1 MLASIG
7 AQQNDLRSYPRV
19 IDGKNSD
26 QSEYRTSG
34 PMKMVLSNEPMKMTG
49 IIEPMK
55 MNIGKNRKKEK
66 SILRSVPIKTASKA
80 KNGIK
85 GNHKGVFFI
94 VHINPFLGYLWL
106 EENFCVNQKFS
117 MVDFLYFLSHLVVQ
131 MSGLM

>member
-1 MLASIG
+1 
-7 AQQNDLRSYPRV
+7 
-19 IDGKNSD
+19 
-26 QSEYRTSG
+26 
-34 PMKMVLSNEPMKMTG
+34 MVLSNEPMKMTG

-85 GNHKGVFFI
+85 GNQKEYFLLPIFTHFWVIYGTKKIFVSTRNFRWWIFYEFFK
-94 VHINPFLGYLWL
+94 V
-106 EENFCVNQKFS
+106 
-117 MVDFLYFLSHLVVQ
+117 FLSHLAVQ

>member
-1 MLASIG
+1 
-7 AQQNDLRSYPRV
+7 
-19 IDGKNSD
+19 
-26 QSEYRTSG
+26 
-34 PMKMVLSNEPMKMTG
+34 MKMVLSNEPMKMTG

-94 VHINPFLGYLWL
+94 VHINPFWDIYGSKKIFVSTR
-106 EENFCVNQKFS
+106 NFQWWIFYIFYRIWSCKCP
-117 MVDFLYFLSHLVVQ
+117 
-131 MSGLM
+131 G

>member
-1 MLASIG
+1 MASIG
-7 AQQNDLRSYPRV
+7 AQKNDLRSYPRV

-85 GNHKGVFFI
+85 GNHKEY
-94 VHINPFLGYLWL
+94 FLFPIFTHLRVIYGKKKIFVSTR
-106 EENFCVNQKFS
+106 NFQWWIFY
-117 MVDFLYFLSHLVVQ
+117 DFL
-131 MSGLM
+131 